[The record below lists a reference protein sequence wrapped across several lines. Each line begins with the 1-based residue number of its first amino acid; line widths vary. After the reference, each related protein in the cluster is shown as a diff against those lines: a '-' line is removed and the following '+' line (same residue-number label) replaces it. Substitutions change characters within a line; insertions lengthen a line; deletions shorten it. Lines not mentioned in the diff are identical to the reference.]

1 MKVKFKG
8 GAIWD
13 GKRYFKNSTH
23 VLDDALYDH
32 WFFQRMLNAG
42 FVELLESP
50 AAAET
55 KKSTT
60 KKAT

>member
-8 GAIWD
+8 SAIWE

-32 WFFQRMLNAG
+32 WFFQRMLAAN
-42 FVELLESP
+42 FVELLEAP
-50 AAAET
+50 AAADA
-55 KKSTT
+55 KKTT
-60 KKAT
+60 KKA